1 MLNVTIQNDGK
12 IKIQSECSNT
22 KEMRSNVNLLLAIV
36 SSMEIEKVMN
46 TESAISYQYGQT
58 RIANYLQLKKS
69 MTTNLCEK
77 PDNHGAGWVI
87 AVVIITML
95 LFVTAKCQAQQKAAI
110 DTMVCKVECIK
121 QIVQKPSINGKTVKY
136 MAVYVDK
143 SAGFSEIIPI
153 SKSVVDYIGT
163 CKQFS
168 IEPTLGI
175 RLRNGVITSIV
186 RYKIKFVHK

>member
-1 MLNVTIQNDGK
+1 MAVKL
-12 IKIQSECSNT
+12 
-22 KEMRSNVNLLLAIV
+22 
-36 SSMEIEKVMN
+36 
-46 TESAISYQYGQT
+46 Y
-58 RIANYLQLKKS
+58 
-69 MTTNLCEK
+69 EK
-77 PDNHGAGWVI
+77 PDKHNPGPLVAV
-87 AVVIITML
+87 VVIIIL
-95 LFVTAKCQAQQKAAI
+95 LLLTSKCHAQKKAAI

-121 QIVQKPSINGKTVKY
+121 QIVQKPSVNGKTVKY

-186 RYKIKFVHK
+186 RHKIKFVHK

>member
-1 MLNVTIQNDGK
+1 MAVKL
-12 IKIQSECSNT
+12 
-22 KEMRSNVNLLLAIV
+22 
-36 SSMEIEKVMN
+36 
-46 TESAISYQYGQT
+46 Y
-58 RIANYLQLKKS
+58 
-69 MTTNLCEK
+69 EK
-77 PDNHGAGWVI
+77 PDHGPSSLI
-87 AVVIITML
+87 ALVVIIL
-95 LFVTAKCQAQQKAAI
+95 LLLLTSKCHAQQKAAI

-121 QIVQKPSINGKTVKY
+121 QIVQKPSANGKTVKY

-153 SKSVVDYIGT
+153 SKSVVDYINV

-168 IEPTLGI
+168 VEPTLGI

>member
-1 MLNVTIQNDGK
+1 MAVKL
-12 IKIQSECSNT
+12 
-22 KEMRSNVNLLLAIV
+22 
-36 SSMEIEKVMN
+36 
-46 TESAISYQYGQT
+46 Y
-58 RIANYLQLKKS
+58 
-69 MTTNLCEK
+69 EK
-77 PDNHGAGWVI
+77 PDHGPSSLI
-87 AVVIITML
+87 ALVVIIIL
-95 LFVTAKCQAQQKAAI
+95 LLLTSKCHAQQKAAI

-121 QIVQKPSINGKTVKY
+121 QIVQKPSANGKTVKY

-153 SKSVVDYIGT
+153 SKSVVDYINM

-168 IEPTLGI
+168 VEPTLGI